1 MTYLEAT
8 KESIHNYINGAIKAG
23 ELIPGDFK
31 NVYALESFLSEMQ
44 YEICTA
50 DPEEARK
57 MINAHPADVTRCI
70 SESMTEAG
78 DVFDAYAD
86 GENMDVYF
94 DRIARMF
101 YFSEAVRDVFEE
113 MHIRERIED
122 AHFVYNI

>member
-8 KESIHNYINGAIKAG
+8 KENIRNYMSGAIKAG

-57 MINAHPADVTRCI
+57 MVNAHPADVRRCI
-70 SESMTEAG
+70 SESMIEAG

-86 GENMDVYF
+86 RENMDIYF